1 MSQKSVLVIIAPG
14 FEELEA
20 VAVIDILRRAGL
32 EVVSAGTVSGPIRS
46 ARNVVILPDK
56 LLDEVAEEAFDLIVM
71 PGGLDGTENLARDRR
86 VVKMLQEQLASGR
99 PVGAICAAPTVLDR
113 HGLAPGKTITCHPTC
128 RDAIQGARLSE
139 DRVVRDG
146 LLVTSQGPGTAIEFA
161 LKLVELLMGRDKML
175 EVNTGVLARI
185 D

>member
-1 MSQKSVLVIIAPG
+1 MSQKRILVLLAPG

-20 VAVIDILRRAGL
+20 VAVIDILRRAGI
-32 EVVSAGTVSGPIRS
+32 EVISAGTISGPISS

-56 LLDEVAEEAFDLIVM
+56 LLDEVTKEAFDLIVL
-71 PGGLDGTENLARDRR
+71 PGGLDGTENLAKDQR
-86 VVKMLQEQLASGR
+86 VVKMLQKQLGSGR
-99 PVGAICAAPTVLDR
+99 AVGAICAAPTVLDR
-113 HGLAPGKTITCHPTC
+113 YGLAQGKTITCHPTC
-128 RDAIQGARLSE
+128 RDAIQKAKLSE

-161 LKLVELLMGRDKML
+161 LNLVELLMGKDKML
-175 EVNTGVLARI
+175 DVNAGVLARI

>member
-1 MSQKSVLVIIAPG
+1 MSQKRILVLLAPG

-32 EVVSAGTVSGPIRS
+32 EVVSAGTISGPISS
-46 ARNVVILPDK
+46 ARNVAILPDK
-56 LLDEVAEEAFDLIVM
+56 LLDEVTEEVFDLIVL
-71 PGGLDGTENLARDRR
+71 PGGLDGTENLAKDQR
-86 VVKMLQEQLASGR
+86 VVKMLQKQLGSGR
-99 PVGAICAAPTVLDR
+99 AIGAICAAPTVLDR
-113 HGLAPGKTITCHPTC
+113 YGLAQGKTITCHPTC
-128 RDAIQGARLSE
+128 RHAIQKAQFSE

-161 LKLVELLMGRDKML
+161 LNLVELLMGKDKML
-175 EVNTGVLARI
+175 DVNAGVLARI

>member
-1 MSQKSVLVIIAPG
+1 LSKKRILVLLAPG

-32 EVVSAGTVSGPIRS
+32 EVVSAGTISGPIIS
-46 ARNVVILPDK
+46 ARNVAILPDK
-56 LLDEVAEEAFDLIVM
+56 LLDEVTEEVFDLIVL
-71 PGGLDGTENLARDRR
+71 PGGLDGTENLAKDQR
-86 VVKMLQEQLASGR
+86 VVKMLQKQLGSGR
-99 PVGAICAAPTVLDR
+99 FIGAICAAPTILDR
-113 HGLAPGKTITCHPTC
+113 YDLAHGKTITCHPTC
-128 RDAIQGARLSE
+128 RDAIQKAVFSE

-161 LKLVELLMGRDKML
+161 LKLVELLIGKDKML
-175 EVNTGVLARI
+175 DVNIGILARI